1 MMSCNSSQVIIAAH
15 NYHNTLLIDIWFFL
29 VEKQFLIH
37 FNFKYFPELALP
49 RDVDLESPLSRHPDD
64 CKVYFNGNFPMT
76 CGEGTAFSTE
86 DLTCV
91 PEEEADC

>member
-1 MMSCNSSQVIIAAH
+1 MEWNRADKSWPLFIKCLFTIFDPPKI
-15 NYHNTLLIDIWFFL
+15 
-29 VEKQFLIH
+29 FLIH

-49 RDVDLESPLSRHPDD
+49 RDVDVESPLSRHPDD

>member
-1 MMSCNSSQVIIAAH
+1 MEWNWVDKRWPLFICNTYA
-15 NYHNTLLIDIWFFL
+15 YCTFFDPP
-29 VEKQFLIH
+29 KIFLIH
-37 FNFKYFPELALP
+37 FEFKYFPELALP